1 MDRRL
6 LHRVVPDGVAAG
18 NITGVAVT
26 AEIDEGE
33 CRAGGIYP
41 RIKSE
46 GRLLRNVRRRG
57 TSALALPALLP
68 APGSGRAAQA
78 ALPFCC
84 LRKASARLANSCGA
98 TSSLWV
104 AINQL
109 LPDGSFTAPPRSP

>member
-1 MDRRL
+1 MATTFAGPLPIVYAGPLYLPSDQVRGQAFAEYAL
-6 LHRVVPDGVAAG
+6 VPKGYIRPSTNNAHD
-18 NITGVAVT
+18 
-26 AEIDEGE
+26 
-33 CRAGGIYP
+33 
-41 RIKSE
+41 
-46 GRLLRNVRRRG
+46 L
-57 TSALALPALLP
+57 LALPALLP
-68 APGSGRAAQA
+68 VPGSGRAAQA